1 MTSPTSPSTQR
12 QINTTD
18 ERAGMAGRTAMA
30 GEAVRRFTIKFFPP
44 HFLQEVASSKLTLEQ
59 CAQVFI
65 LVNSILP
72 SGF

>member
-1 MTSPTSPSTQR
+1 
-12 QINTTD
+12 
-18 ERAGMAGRTAMA
+18 MA